1 MAIVKFGDIVRD
13 VKINVDRANNPYEH
27 YVAGDHMDSE
37 DLTIHRYGSFE
48 TDDVGPAFTRIF
60 KPGQILYGSRRTYLK
75 KVAVADFEGICANT
89 TFVLE
94 SKDEALFD
102 NRLLPFIMLSD
113 AFTRWSIA
121 HSKGSTNPY
130 VLFSDLAD
138 YEFDLPPLAEQK
150 VLADKLWAA
159 YRLKES
165 YKKLLVAT
173 EEMVKSQF
181 IEMFGGVDNNPK
193 SYDIKK
199 VGDFAE
205 CFAGATPSTKIPSYW
220 DNGNIPW
227 MSSGEVH
234 KGRVQDTDAKITQ
247 QGYDGCSTKM
257 VPIHSIVV
265 ALAGQGKTRGT
276 VAINDIE
283 LCTNQSLCAIVP
295 NEEVNYEYLFHNLR
309 GRYKELRSMSGDVDG
324 RGGLN
329 LKHIQSI
336 KVIVPPMSEQMK
348 FVSIARQADKSGF
361 DGRKSQ
367 FIEMFGCLAERVAL
381 SSLCDTFIDGDWIEA
396 KDQSGSGIRLIQTGN
411 VGVGTFKDKG
421 DRARYISEETFNR
434 LNCTEV
440 VEGDILISRLPE
452 PVGRACIIPAG
463 LGKSIT
469 AVDCTIIRLNDKVL
483 PKFFVAFT
491 NTPDYAMQIK
501 KVLSG
506 TTRLRVSRANLGKIQ
521 VPLPS
526 IDKQQQF
533 VTIAEQADKSGSGGR
548 ESVALMGKV
557 KKSLI
562 NYYNI

>member
-1 MAIVKFGDIVRD
+1 MYKLKDFAQDISVAIKD
-13 VKINVDRANNPYEH
+13 VQSSPFDRFVGLEH
-27 YVAGDHMDSE
+27 YDSGE
-37 DLTIHRYGSFE
+37 PVITRY
-48 TDDVGPAFTRIF
+48 TDKSLLSSSVKEFRKND
-60 KPGQILYGSRRTYLK
+60 ILIARRNVYLK
-75 KVAVADFEGICANT
+75 RAGIAFFDGLT
-89 TFVLE
+89 SGDSIVLRVYDDCE
-94 SKDEALFD
+94 SRTGISKQDAI
-102 NRLLPFIMLSD
+102 RIIPFILNSNAFWAYANKHADGMNSKRISKEML
-113 AFTRWSIA
+113 
-121 HSKGSTNPY
+121 Y
-130 VLFSDLAD
+130 D
-138 YEFDLPPLAEQK
+138 YEFDLPPIAEQK

-165 YKKLLVAT
+165 YKKLLTAT
-173 EEMVKSQF
+173 EEMV
-181 IEMFGGVDNNPK
+181 
-193 SYDIKK
+193 
-199 VGDFAE
+199 
-205 CFAGATPSTKIPSYW
+205 
-220 DNGNIPW
+220 
-227 MSSGEVH
+227 
-234 KGRVQDTDAKITQ
+234 
-247 QGYDGCSTKM
+247 
-257 VPIHSIVV
+257 
-265 ALAGQGKTRGT
+265 
-276 VAINDIE
+276 
-283 LCTNQSLCAIVP
+283 
-295 NEEVNYEYLFHNLR
+295 
-309 GRYKELRSMSGDVDG
+309 
-324 RGGLN
+324 
-329 LKHIQSI
+329 
-336 KVIVPPMSEQMK
+336 
-348 FVSIARQADKSGF
+348 
-361 DGRKSQ
+361 KSQ

-533 VTIAEQADKSGSGGR
+533 VTIAEQADKSGFR
-548 ESVALMGKV
+548 TQQ
-557 KKSLI
+557 I
-562 NYYNI
+562 H

>member
-1 MAIVKFGDIVRD
+1 MYKLKDFAQDISVAIKD
-13 VKINVDRANNPYEH
+13 VQSSPFDRFVGLEH
-27 YVAGDHMDSE
+27 YDSGE
-37 DLTIHRYGSFE
+37 PVITRY
-48 TDDVGPAFTRIF
+48 TDKSLLSSSVKEFRKND
-60 KPGQILYGSRRTYLK
+60 ILIARRNVYLK
-75 KVAVADFEGICANT
+75 RAGIAFFDGLT
-89 TFVLE
+89 SGDSIVLRVYDDCE
-94 SKDEALFD
+94 SRTGISKQDAI
-102 NRLLPFIMLSD
+102 RIIPFILNSNAFWAYANKHADGMNSKRISKEML
-113 AFTRWSIA
+113 
-121 HSKGSTNPY
+121 Y
-130 VLFSDLAD
+130 D
-138 YEFDLPPLAEQK
+138 YEFDLPPIAEQK

-165 YKKLLVAT
+165 YKKLLTAT
-173 EEMVKSQF
+173 EEMV
-181 IEMFGGVDNNPK
+181 
-193 SYDIKK
+193 
-199 VGDFAE
+199 
-205 CFAGATPSTKIPSYW
+205 
-220 DNGNIPW
+220 
-227 MSSGEVH
+227 
-234 KGRVQDTDAKITQ
+234 
-247 QGYDGCSTKM
+247 
-257 VPIHSIVV
+257 
-265 ALAGQGKTRGT
+265 
-276 VAINDIE
+276 
-283 LCTNQSLCAIVP
+283 
-295 NEEVNYEYLFHNLR
+295 
-309 GRYKELRSMSGDVDG
+309 
-324 RGGLN
+324 
-329 LKHIQSI
+329 
-336 KVIVPPMSEQMK
+336 
-348 FVSIARQADKSGF
+348 
-361 DGRKSQ
+361 KSQ

-533 VTIAEQADKSGSGGR
+533 VTIAEQVDKSGSGGR

-557 KKSLI
+557 
-562 NYYNI
+562 

>member
-1 MAIVKFGDIVRD
+1 M
-13 VKINVDRANNPYEH
+13 
-27 YVAGDHMDSE
+27 
-37 DLTIHRYGSFE
+37 
-48 TDDVGPAFTRIF
+48 
-60 KPGQILYGSRRTYLK
+60 
-75 KVAVADFEGICANT
+75 
-89 TFVLE
+89 
-94 SKDEALFD
+94 
-102 NRLLPFIMLSD
+102 
-113 AFTRWSIA
+113 
-121 HSKGSTNPY
+121 
-130 VLFSDLAD
+130 
-138 YEFDLPPLAEQK
+138 
-150 VLADKLWAA
+150 
-159 YRLKES
+159 
-165 YKKLLVAT
+165 
-173 EEMVKSQF
+173 SQF
-181 IEMFGGVDNNPK
+181 IEMFGIAEATKPLADFVEVSFPGEWGQEDKDGSGVKVIRTTNFTNNGKLDLSEVVTRDIDSAKIEKKKLFKGDIILERSGGTNDNP
-193 SYDIKK
+193 
-199 VGDFAE
+199 V
-205 CFAGATPSTKIPSYW
+205 
-220 DNGNIPW
+220 
-227 MSSGEVH
+227 
-234 KGRVQDTDAKITQ
+234 GRVVYFEEDGVYLFNNFTQ
-247 QGYDGCSTKM
+247 LLRCKEGVNSLFIFYSLFNYYQMNKNVIRSMGNKTTGIQNLKM
-257 VPIHSIVV
+257 DRYWQIPIADVS
-265 ALAGQGKTRGT
+265 
-276 VAINDIE
+276 IE
-283 LCTNQSLCAIVP
+283 LQ
-295 NEEVNYEYLFHNLR
+295 
-309 GRYKELRSMSGDVDG
+309 KEFE
-324 RGGLN
+324 
-329 LKHIQSI
+329 SI
-336 KVIVPPMSEQMK
+336 Y
-348 FVSIARQADKSGF
+348 RQADKSGF
-361 DGRKSQ
+361 VGFKSQ

-491 NTPDYAMQIK
+491 NTPNYAMQIK

>member
-1 MAIVKFGDIVRD
+1 MNHRFD
-13 VKINVDRANNPYEH
+13 KIAFNSTAKKTPTESDKEH
-27 YVAGDHMDSE
+27 YIGLEHIDSE
-37 DLTIHRYGSFE
+37 
-48 TDDVGPAFTRIF
+48 
-60 KPGQILYGSRRTYLK
+60 
-75 KVAVADFEGICANT
+75 C
-89 TFVLE
+89 LE
-94 SKDEALFD
+94 
-102 NRLLPFIMLSD
+102 I
-113 AFTRWSIA
+113 TRWGSNVAPIGEKLIMK
-121 HSKGSTNPY
+121 KGD
-130 VLFSDLAD
+130 VLFGKRRAYQRKLAIAPFDGIFSAHGMVLRPNEEVVDKKYFPFFMSSDLFMERAVQISVGGLSPTINWKD
-138 YEFDLPPLAEQK
+138 LREQEFPLPSLAEQK

-165 YKKLLVAT
+165 YKKLLAAT
-173 EEMVKSQF
+173 EEMV
-181 IEMFGGVDNNPK
+181 
-193 SYDIKK
+193 
-199 VGDFAE
+199 
-205 CFAGATPSTKIPSYW
+205 
-220 DNGNIPW
+220 
-227 MSSGEVH
+227 
-234 KGRVQDTDAKITQ
+234 
-247 QGYDGCSTKM
+247 
-257 VPIHSIVV
+257 
-265 ALAGQGKTRGT
+265 
-276 VAINDIE
+276 
-283 LCTNQSLCAIVP
+283 
-295 NEEVNYEYLFHNLR
+295 
-309 GRYKELRSMSGDVDG
+309 
-324 RGGLN
+324 
-329 LKHIQSI
+329 
-336 KVIVPPMSEQMK
+336 
-348 FVSIARQADKSGF
+348 
-361 DGRKSQ
+361 KSQ

-440 VEGDILISRLPE
+440 VEGDLLISRLPE

>member
-1 MAIVKFGDIVRD
+1 M
-13 VKINVDRANNPYEH
+13 
-27 YVAGDHMDSE
+27 
-37 DLTIHRYGSFE
+37 
-48 TDDVGPAFTRIF
+48 
-60 KPGQILYGSRRTYLK
+60 
-75 KVAVADFEGICANT
+75 
-89 TFVLE
+89 
-94 SKDEALFD
+94 
-102 NRLLPFIMLSD
+102 
-113 AFTRWSIA
+113 
-121 HSKGSTNPY
+121 
-130 VLFSDLAD
+130 
-138 YEFDLPPLAEQK
+138 
-150 VLADKLWAA
+150 
-159 YRLKES
+159 
-165 YKKLLVAT
+165 
-173 EEMVKSQF
+173 
-181 IEMFGGVDNNPK
+181 
-193 SYDIKK
+193 
-199 VGDFAE
+199 
-205 CFAGATPSTKIPSYW
+205 
-220 DNGNIPW
+220 
-227 MSSGEVH
+227 
-234 KGRVQDTDAKITQ
+234 
-247 QGYDGCSTKM
+247 
-257 VPIHSIVV
+257 
-265 ALAGQGKTRGT
+265 
-276 VAINDIE
+276 
-283 LCTNQSLCAIVP
+283 
-295 NEEVNYEYLFHNLR
+295 
-309 GRYKELRSMSGDVDG
+309 
-324 RGGLN
+324 
-329 LKHIQSI
+329 
-336 KVIVPPMSEQMK
+336 
-348 FVSIARQADKSGF
+348 
-361 DGRKSQ
+361 SQ

-491 NTPDYAMQIK
+491 NTPNYAMQIK

-533 VTIAEQADKSGSGGR
+533 VTIAEQADKSGFDGRKSQFIEMFDFHELNFNSPSKDFESICLDDTSSATKIPAAEYLQEGKYAVYDQAQEKDIAGYSNTEQGLCRNYPAVLFGDHSRVVKYINEPFFIGADGVKIIRPRKDNLIPEFLYYDLKYHNIPNTGYNRHFKYIKMISLTKASLEEQSQFLSIAHQADKSGSGGR

>member
-1 MAIVKFGDIVRD
+1 MSVVKFSEVAH
-13 VKINVDRANNPYEH
+13 RANTKEDRFNTDKIYYVGGEH
-27 YVAGDHMDSE
+27 IEPGELFIHDKGFIKGS
-37 DLTIHRYGSFE
+37 TI
-48 TDDVGPAFTRIF
+48 GPMFYCGF
-60 KPGQILYGSRRTYLK
+60 KSGQILFVTRNPHLRKCS
-75 KVAVADFEGICANT
+75 VAEFDGICSEK
-89 TFVLE
+89 TFVIE
-94 SKDEALFD
+94 TIDK
-102 NRLLPFIMLSD
+102 RILLQEYLASVMLSD
-113 AFTRWSIA
+113 DFWNYCEENKSGGVNYFLNWS
-121 HSKGSTNPY
+121 T
-130 VLFSDLAD
+130 LAD
-138 YEFDLPPLAEQK
+138 YEFELPSVEEQK
-150 VLADKLWAA
+150 AISDKVWAA

-165 YKKLLVAT
+165 YKKLLAAT

-181 IEMFGGVDNNPK
+181 IEMFGIAEATKPLADFVEVSFPGEWGQEDKDGSGVKVIRTTNFTNNGKLDLSEVVTRDIDSAKIEKKKLFKGDIILERSGGTNDNP
-193 SYDIKK
+193 
-199 VGDFAE
+199 V
-205 CFAGATPSTKIPSYW
+205 
-220 DNGNIPW
+220 
-227 MSSGEVH
+227 
-234 KGRVQDTDAKITQ
+234 GRVVYFEEDGVYLFNNFTQ
-247 QGYDGCSTKM
+247 LLRCKEGVNSLFIFYSLFNYYQMNKNVIRSMGNKTTGIQNLKM
-257 VPIHSIVV
+257 DRYWQIPIADVS
-265 ALAGQGKTRGT
+265 
-276 VAINDIE
+276 IE
-283 LCTNQSLCAIVP
+283 LQ
-295 NEEVNYEYLFHNLR
+295 
-309 GRYKELRSMSGDVDG
+309 KEFE
-324 RGGLN
+324 
-329 LKHIQSI
+329 SI
-336 KVIVPPMSEQMK
+336 Y
-348 FVSIARQADKSGF
+348 RQADKSGF
-361 DGRKSQ
+361 VGFKSQ

-533 VTIAEQADKSGSGGR
+533 VTIAEQADKSGFR
-548 ESVALMGKV
+548 TQQ
-557 KKSLI
+557 I
-562 NYYNI
+562 H